1 MTDIERQILLN
12 QIAILEALEPVTPDG
27 AESTRAL
34 VRQRCRETAQLVRE
48 HSSSKR

>member
-1 MTDIERQILLN
+1 MNDIERQLLLN

-34 VRQRCRETAQLVRE
+34 IRQRYRQTAKLVRD
-48 HSSSKR
+48 HSHPKT